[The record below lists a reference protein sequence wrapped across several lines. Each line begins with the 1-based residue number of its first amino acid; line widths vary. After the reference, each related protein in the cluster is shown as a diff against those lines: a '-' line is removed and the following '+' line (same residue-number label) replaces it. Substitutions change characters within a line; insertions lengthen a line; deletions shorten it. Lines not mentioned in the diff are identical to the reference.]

1 LVEATREVEWVDGG
15 STSKDIMTVDGET
28 KMSEAGQ
35 RQQRVIKRQ
44 RQRGVVDPHIKMHGV
59 ELASK
64 VDGMT
69 SKGNMTRD
77 SETMAVVEGGMMS
90 KADGMT
96 GTGVRVD
103 GKMRVRNGK
112 RMKKAGMIFRRL
124 SPMGHLRR
132 AVG

>member
-44 RQRGVVDPHIKMHGV
+44 RQRGVVVPHIKMHGV

-103 GKMRVRNGK
+103 GKMRVRDGK
-112 RMKKAGMIFRRL
+112 RRKKAGMIFRRL
-124 SPMGHLRR
+124 SPMGRLRR